1 MGAKFRKY
9 KAEIE
14 TYKELR
20 GKIKQGV
27 FTIAD
32 LKGAEE
38 KEDDKVE
45 KEEAPKPEKMVMVKI
60 TADTVVVDQASS
72 KPKDKQQHEEGVPV
86 VDNKTADK
94 EEETVLKA
102 PEVKEKETTDD
113 QSKQL
118 LGTELNSKIQ
128 SQQQLETNLSAP
140 QMIQSQK
147 AVEVKKQSI
156 PVEEKHNIT
165 NGKPDLSFPVYKSP
179 LEHMEFIE

>member
-20 GKIKQGV
+20 GKIKQGI
-27 FTIAD
+27 FTVAD

-38 KEDDKVE
+38 EDEK

-60 TADTVVVDQASS
+60 TADTVVVDEARS
-72 KPKDKQQHEEGVPV
+72 KPKDKLQQEKAVPV
-86 VDNKTADK
+86 VEKKKTEGK

-102 PEVKEKETTDD
+102 PEVKDKETTDD

-118 LGTELNSKIQ
+118 VETELISKIQ
-128 SQQQLETNLSAP
+128 SQQQLETNSSAP
-140 QMIQSQK
+140 QMIQSQM
-147 AVEVKKQSI
+147 AVEVKKLQN
-156 PVEEKHNIT
+156 PVEEKHVIA

>member
-38 KEDDKVE
+38 EEK

-60 TADTVVVDQASS
+60 TADAVVVDQASS

-86 VDNKTADK
+86 VDNKTA
-94 EEETVLKA
+94 EETVLKA

-118 LGTELNSKIQ
+118 VESELNSKIQ

-156 PVEEKHNIT
+156 PVEEKHIIT

>member
-27 FTIAD
+27 FTIVD

-38 KEDDKVE
+38 EDKVE
-45 KEEAPKPEKMVMVKI
+45 KKEEAPKPEKMVMVKI
-60 TADTVVVDQASS
+60 TADTVVVDQTSS
-72 KPKDKQQHEEGVPV
+72 KPKDTQQREEGVPV
-86 VDNKTADK
+86 VDKKTADK
-94 EEETVLKA
+94 EEQTVLKA
-102 PEVKEKETTDD
+102 PEVKDKETIDD

-118 LGTELNSKIQ
+118 VETESSSKIQ
-128 SQQQLETNLSAP
+128 SQQQLNTNLSAQ

-147 AVEVKKQSI
+147 AVEVKQQSI
-156 PVEEKHNIT
+156 PVEEKHTIT